1 MHLRSTIQT
10 SCIALVIA
18 VAVVCG
24 VAAAHGSTVVI
35 DGRSPDTLDAA
46 SNAQLRVIDGRSPD
60 TRDAAAQQA
69 SCSLASEACRFA
81 RLSAGFYSP
90 AATKAMEARHN
101 AMARLGEENQL
112 SPAERVAIQEDARR
126 YDPRIYTP
134 GTPVPERPT
143 GTVVEIVTSGGF
155 HWGDAGVGVG
165 SAFALVLLAL
175 GAVIL
180 VRNNH
185 LTKA

>member
-1 MHLRSTIQT
+1 MRARKCPFERPQRAARNERTDMHLRSTIQT
-10 SCIALVIA
+10 SCLALVIA
-18 VAVVCG
+18 VVVCG

-81 RLSAGFYSP
+81 RLSAGFYST
-90 AATKAMEARHN
+90 AATKAMEARHK
-101 AMARLGEENQL
+101 AMARLGGLNQL

-134 GTPVPERPT
+134 GTPVP
-143 GTVVEIVTSGGF
+143 
-155 HWGDAGVGVG
+155 
-165 SAFALVLLAL
+165 
-175 GAVIL
+175 
-180 VRNNH
+180 
-185 LTKA
+185 

>member
-1 MHLRSTIQT
+1 MRARKCRPERPQRAARNERTDMHLRSTIQT

-18 VAVVCG
+18 VAVVWG

-81 RLSAGFYSP
+81 RLSAGF
-90 AATKAMEARHN
+90 
-101 AMARLGEENQL
+101 
-112 SPAERVAIQEDARR
+112 
-126 YDPRIYTP
+126 
-134 GTPVPERPT
+134 
-143 GTVVEIVTSGGF
+143 
-155 HWGDAGVGVG
+155 
-165 SAFALVLLAL
+165 
-175 GAVIL
+175 
-180 VRNNH
+180 
-185 LTKA
+185 

>member
-46 SNAQLRVIDGRSPD
+46 SNAQLGVIDGRSPD
-60 TRDAAAQQA
+60 TRDAAMQP
-69 SCSLASEACRFA
+69 
-81 RLSAGFYSP
+81 RLPAGFYST
-90 AATKAMEARHN
+90 AATKAMEARHK
-101 AMARLGEENQL
+101 AMARLGGLNQI

-126 YDPRIYTP
+126 YDPRIYAAGAP
-134 GTPVPERPT
+134 LPERPIRP
-143 GTVVEIVTSGGF
+143 VVEIVASDGF
-155 HWGDAGVGVG
+155 HWADAGVGVG
-165 SAFALVLLAL
+165 SAFAVVLLTL
-175 GAVIL
+175 GTVIL
-180 VRNNH
+180 VRSSR
-185 LTKA
+185 LKKA